1 MARPDWPCSL
11 ERIRKRS
18 TSADSRTTSSG
29 KAHIYQGGGNEV
41 VVESVPE
48 SVRQAI
54 EAALKRLFPRFPDAD
69 QAGWDRVVR
78 RATEGA
84 ADPMSVLGYQSDV
97 EKHPVC
103 QEVRGF
109 VGGAGKKGAEVRRH
123 FSASPFG
130 WPQDAVDGA
139 LLALLAGGFL
149 RAVRNGEPAP
159 ARGMNQQQI
168 RATDFFSEGVVV
180 TVRQRIEVRRVA
192 SGMGL
197 TVMSGEEA
205 QAVPILL
212 ARLADEAQSA
222 GGQAPLPA
230 PPDATLVRRL
240 RENLAGG
247 NQQIVDVAENTDA
260 LLAFYRDWTEAA
272 ETARQRLPEWQ
283 RLETLLRHARD
294 LSVSADLKPQVDTIR
309 SDRSLLSEPNPLP
322 PLLGQVT
329 TAVRKAVSDAHG
341 RLVSE
346 RDHEVADLE
355 AWDNW
360 SKLKESDRARILE
373 SNRLGPVPGLDI
385 GSDHALIECLAETAL
400 EGWNDRILALKARVE
415 QAREE
420 AALLLAPKA
429 VRVRPPAAT
438 LNSREEVEAY
448 VQQLKDKLL
457 AQVDERPVIIS

>member
-1 MARPDWPCSL
+1 M
-11 ERIRKRS
+11 
-18 TSADSRTTSSG
+18 
-29 KAHIYQGGGNEV
+29 
-41 VVESVPE
+41 
-48 SVRQAI
+48 
-54 EAALKRLFPRFPDAD
+54 
-69 QAGWDRVVR
+69 
-78 RATEGA
+78 
-84 ADPMSVLGYQSDV
+84 
-97 EKHPVC
+97 C

-123 FSASPFG
+123 FSDSPFG

-139 LLALLAGGFL
+139 LLALLAGGFPAGGPQW
-149 RAVRNGEPAP
+149 RAGPCQGHEPATNTRHRFLQRGRCRNCPP
-159 ARGMNQQQI
+159 AHRGQ
-168 RATDFFSEGVVV
+168 EGR
-180 TVRQRIEVRRVA
+180 VRHGSYCDERRGGAGRPHTTGHA
-192 SGMGL
+192 SR
-197 TVMSGEEA
+197 TR
-205 QAVPILL
+205 P
-212 ARLADEAQSA
+212 QSA

-247 NQQIVDVAENTDA
+247 NQQIVDVAENADA

-360 SKLKESDRARILE
+360 SQLKESDRARILE